1 LYGSWMYAFIME
13 EFFNFFSYF
22 HIFW

>member
-13 EFFNFFSYF
+13 EFFDFFSYF